1 MSVTFNSVTLPL
13 AKSDAGELPSRDKVV
28 EWPGNDGVE
37 VLPMGKGPR
46 EITVLCV
53 ATADSPSRSTL
64 EGLMDDT
71 RHDLSIDGIT
81 YTNCRCIGVRPGPR
95 VYVIPDG
102 YRQEYTIRFRQER
115 PD

>member
-13 AKSDAGELPSRDKVV
+13 AKSDPGELPSRDKVI
-28 EWPGNDGVE
+28 EFPGTDGVE
-37 VLPMGKGPR
+37 VLPMGKGAR

-53 ATADSPSRSTL
+53 ATSDSPSRSSL

-71 RHDLSIDGIT
+71 RHSLSIDGIT
-81 YTNCRCIGVRPGPR
+81 YANCRCVGVRPGPR
-95 VYVIPDG
+95 VFTVPDG
-102 YRQEYTIRFRQER
+102 YRQEYMIRFRQER